1 MRGYCLPTV
10 EGTKRMSGTE
20 SFDEA
25 EMLARR
31 EETYGGFLRVSV
43 YSIVLIAIALGLMAL
58 FLT

>member
-1 MRGYCLPTV
+1 
-10 EGTKRMSGTE
+10 MSGTE